1 MQHAESTPMKLDAEL
16 SVAAATVWLAR
27 FHFPQPIEHIKQEVD
42 AYWLDHCL
50 TPRPADTRACYR
62 ERWSPHRFERIGDVF
77 VVPPGESL
85 HTRSNGGAPQT
96 SIVCQLK
103 PEPLRAWC
111 DDDLEWTG
119 RRLEAT
125 LDVSS
130 ANIRALLLRLAEEAR
145 HPGFA
150 SSILVELIIGQI
162 GIELARYCRTI
173 IERPAAGGLAPWRL
187 RLIEERF
194 VEERDAPTLS
204 ELAGL
209 CGVSVRQLTRG
220 FRVSRGCSIGEY
232 IAERRIAHARQSLLG
247 GESIKAIAYSL
258 GFATPSSFCY
268 AFRKATG
275 ETPRQ
280 FTQKMTRTHQ

>member
-1 MQHAESTPMKLDAEL
+1 
-16 SVAAATVWLAR
+16 
-27 FHFPQPIEHIKQEVD
+27 
-42 AYWLDHCL
+42 
-50 TPRPADTRACYR
+50 
-62 ERWSPHRFERIGDVF
+62 
-77 VVPPGESL
+77 
-85 HTRSNGGAPQT
+85 
-96 SIVCQLK
+96 
-103 PEPLRAWC
+103 
-111 DDDLEWTG
+111 
-119 RRLEAT
+119 
-125 LDVSS
+125 
-130 ANIRALLLRLAEEAR
+130 
-145 HPGFA
+145 
-150 SSILVELIIGQI
+150 VELIIGQI

-173 IERPAAGGLAPWRL
+173 VERPAAGGLAPWRL

-232 IAERRIAHARQSLLG
+232 IAERRIARAKHSLLG
-247 GESIKAIAYSL
+247 GETIKAIAYSL